1 MTGCARREGAAIDR
15 IPHRIR
21 NQANVYDK
29 KNVIHDIAVK
39 KSVLPAR

>member
-1 MTGCARREGAAIDR
+1 MTDCARREGAVIDR
-15 IPHRIR
+15 ILRRIR
-21 NQANVYDK
+21 NQVNVYYK